1 VSYEL
6 LLLLLFAST
15 SLLRVLDYV
24 CITTRASVRFEE
36 EELFK
41 RREETSYSTSTTSA
55 GQVFVGL
62 HASDRTMLREPLCNV
77 LFSVVCLPTAID
89 CLGTPLI
96 KRRHKMIWSCI
107 RGDVLACGSVGTCY
121 RSKRP
126 TCR

>member
-15 SLLRVLDYV
+15 SLLCVLDYV
-24 CITTRASVRFEE
+24 CITTRVSVRFEE

-96 KRRHKMIWSCI
+96 KGVTK
-107 RGDVLACGSVGTCY
+107 
-121 RSKRP
+121 
-126 TCR
+126 